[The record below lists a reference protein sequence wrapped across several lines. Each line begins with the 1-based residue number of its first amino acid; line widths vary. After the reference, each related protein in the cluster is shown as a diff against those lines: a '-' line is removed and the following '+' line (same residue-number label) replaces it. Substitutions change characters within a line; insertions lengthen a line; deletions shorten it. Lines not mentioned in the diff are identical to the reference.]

1 MITWH
6 EEIPSDFTHPCVNRI
21 FTEKALFF
29 DIETTGLSPAN
40 ASVYL
45 IGTAARR
52 GDVIVLDQFFAESP
66 GEERVVVRAFFHLLK
81 GYETVITYNGDR
93 FDIPFLK
100 AKYASDGAEAL
111 FSDLVSLDIRK
122 EASRVKGLLHLA
134 DLKQKSVEAFV
145 GVGRDDLFS
154 GGELIPVYEEYLKGA
169 GQKALHCL
177 KLHNYEDVLHMPALL
192 PVLSFCRMID
202 GGFSVVSLEGNEYTS
217 FNGGRAKELFFALKL
232 SEPVCGRISSN
243 SGPFYLTAR
252 GETARLRAD
261 LYEGELKYFFED
273 YKDYFYLPDEDIAVH
288 KSVSAYVD
296 KAHRRKARPADCYT
310 KREGIF
316 LPQYEIIQEPAFYEN
331 YKDKKSYFELTEDF
345 AESEPL
351 LKRYIVHALRILG
364 RSG

>member
-6 EEIPSDFTHPCVNRI
+6 EEVPFDFTHPCVNRI
-21 FTEKALFF
+21 FTEKAVFF
-29 DIETTGLSPAN
+29 DIETTGLSPVN
-40 ASVYL
+40 ATVYL

-66 GEERVVVRAFFHLLK
+66 GEERAVIRAFSHVLK

-100 AKYASDGAEAL
+100 AKYEKDGPEGL
-111 FSDLVSLDIRK
+111 FSGLASLDIRK
-122 EASRVKGLLHLA
+122 EAARVKGLLHLA
-134 DLKQKSVEAFV
+134 DLKQKSIETFLD
-145 GVGRDDLFS
+145 VGRDDLFS
-154 GGELIPVYEEYLKGA
+154 GGELIPVYEDYLKNA
-169 GQKALHCL
+169 GRKELHCL

-192 PVLSFCRMID
+192 PVLSFCGMID
-202 GGFSVVSLEGNEYTS
+202 GGFSVVSLEGNEYTA
-217 FNGGRAKELFFALKL
+217 FDGGVAKELFFVLKL
-232 SEPVCGRISSN
+232 SEPVCRRISSN
-243 SGPFYLTAR
+243 RGPFYLTAR
-252 GETARLRAD
+252 GETARLRVG
-261 LYEGELKYFFED
+261 LYEGELKYFFPD
-273 YKDYFYLPDEDIAVH
+273 YKDYFYLPDEDTAVH

-296 KAHRRKARPADCYT
+296 KAHRRKARPAECYT

-316 LPQYEIIQEPAFYEN
+316 LPQYETIQEPAFYER

-351 LKRYIVHALRILG
+351 LKRYLVHVLRLLG